1 MISMSKGIKKT
12 KHMEEKMKFKK
23 EQGFTLIELLVVI
36 AIIAILAGMLLPA
49 LNSAREKAR
58 RIACTSN
65 LKQIGLAA
73 KMYSGDYGE
82 QFPTMDLGDA
92 SGHNYQ
98 HNGWSLSQL
107 VATNY
112 LTDFKV
118 YVCTS
123 STVSTA
129 SNSKDGT
136 VQAEL
141 EAWGAKGNDDINKRF
156 MADGDTKCN
165 FAYAY
170 IGCMNE
176 NDNPDSGLAFDVGAL
191 GDSGKKPNHEKY
203 GNILFV
209 DGSARGAVGATWM
222 TEIKYCGSPTDPANK
237 SDTTNGTDEGTFK
250 NKDGKYPSNYDGSL
264 YGKSGS

>member
-1 MISMSKGIKKT
+1 
-12 KHMEEKMKFKK
+12 MKFRK

-82 QFPTMDLGDA
+82 QFPTYKEKTN
-92 SGHNYQ
+92 SYQ
-98 HNGWSLSQL
+98 HNGYSLSRL

-123 STVSTA
+123 STVSPA
-129 SNSKDGT
+129 STSKTEGSST
-136 VQAEL
+136 TTTEL
-141 EAWGAKGNDDINKRF
+141 DQWGEGADENQRFKAAAKDS
-156 MADGDTKCN
+156 AN
-165 FAYAY
+165 FSYAY
-170 IGCMNE
+170 IACMNE
-176 NDNPDSGLAFDVGAL
+176 NDNPDSGLAFDVGEL
-191 GDSGKKPNHEKY
+191 GDSSKKSNHEKY

-209 DGSARGAVGATWM
+209 DGSARGAVGATWFN
-222 TEIKYCGSPTDPANK
+222 EIKYCGSATDPQTKAAT
-237 SDTTNGTDEGTFK
+237 SDVTADGIFK
-250 NKDGKYPSNYDGSL
+250 NETEKLPANCDGSL
-264 YGKSGS
+264 FWTSGS

>member
-1 MISMSKGIKKT
+1 
-12 KHMEEKMKFKK
+12 MKFRK
-23 EQGFTLIELLVVI
+23 EQDFTLIELLVVI

-82 QFPTMDLGDA
+82 QFPTYKEKTN
-92 SGHNYQ
+92 SYQ
-98 HNGWSLSQL
+98 HNGYSLSRL

-123 STVSTA
+123 STVSPA
-129 SNSKDGT
+129 SNTKTESSGST
-136 VQAEL
+136 VTEL
-141 EAWGAKGNDDINKRF
+141 DQWGEADDVNKRF
-156 MADGDTKCN
+156 KAAAKDSAN
-165 FAYAY
+165 FSYAY
-170 IGCMNE
+170 IACMNE
-176 NDNPDSGLAFDVGAL
+176 NDNPDSGFAFDVGAL
-191 GDSGKKPNHEKY
+191 GANDGKSNHEKY

-209 DGSARGAVGATWM
+209 DGSARASVGVDWADA
-222 TEIKYCGSPTDPANK
+222 IKYCG
-237 SDTTNGTDEGTFK
+237 
-250 NKDGKYPSNYDGSL
+250 DGKNGDTAVDKAKNASLFKGSVPPSNSDSGLTGAST
-264 YGKSGS
+264 SGS